1 MTGQTS
7 RRPIRRLGPSVQ
19 LRGPMAFLRDTK
31 GLSAVEFAFVAGP
44 FFLLLIGIF
53 EICIIFVISTVL
65 DFGAHEAARDI
76 RTGAFQS
83 SATGVASTD
92 RQQFADNTC
101 ERMADLFDCD
111 VRLDVALRE
120 VTAFPTANFAVPT
133 NPDGSF
139 DDSSL
144 PWELGDR
151 EDIMVVTVYFRW
163 TLITPLISK
172 PMANMPNDIRLLVS
186 TQAFRNEPF

>member
-1 MTGQTS
+1 MFALKS
-7 RRPIRRLGPSVQ
+7 RPRVHRPRLA
-19 LRGPMAFLRDTK
+19 LRGPKAFLQDTR
-31 GLSAVEFAFVAGP
+31 GLSAIEFAFVAGP

-83 SATGVASTD
+83 TASGVISTD
-92 RQQFADNTC
+92 RQQFLDNTC
-101 ERMADLFDCD
+101 DRMANLFNCD

-120 VTAFPTANFAVPT
+120 VTAFPTVNFAVPT
-133 NPDGSF
+133 NMDGSF
-139 DDSSL
+139 DDSAL

-151 EDIMVVTVYFRW
+151 EDIMVVTVYFQW

-172 PMANMPNDIRLLVS
+172 PMSNMPNDTRLLVS

>member
-1 MTGQTS
+1 MTAPNL
-7 RRPIRRLGPSVQ
+7 RRHIHHPRVR
-19 LRGPMAFLRDTK
+19 LRGFRAFMRDTS
-31 GLSAVEFAFVAGP
+31 GLSAIEFAFVAGP

-53 EICIIFVISTVL
+53 EICIIFLISTVL

-83 SATGVASTD
+83 SASGVTSTD
-92 RQQFADNTC
+92 RAQFQTNTC
-101 ERMADLFDCD
+101 ARMADLFDCD
-111 VRLDVALRE
+111 IRLEVAMRE
-120 VTAFPTANFAVPT
+120 VTAFPTVNYAIPT

-139 DDSSL
+139 DNTSL
-144 PWELGDR
+144 PWELGER
-151 EDIMVVTVYFRW
+151 EDIMVITVYYQW

-172 PMANMPNDIRLLVS
+172 SMANMPNDVRLLVS